1 MDRVRCAYGA
11 NRVSAALFVDGAAL
25 SIDLKRKGGV
35 VDLVGLVS
43 WVESVA
49 GPLVVRYWF
58 DATMDGAPNAFHSAA
73 ARAGGFRLKI
83 HPQSPR
89 TLYGIDGRQMPAIKQ
104 VGVDVGLAVHAI
116 RSIDRDR
123 WDTLV
128 LVAGDGDFYPL
139 AEYLVEQR
147 GVRLIVLGSPE
158 TSSPMLT
165 SYATTAYRVSSVIS
179 KISRPFLSVAV

>member
-1 MDRVRCAYGA
+1 M
-11 NRVSAALFVDGAAL
+11 SAALFVDGAAL
-25 SIDLKRKGGV
+25 SIELKRRSRV
-35 VDLVGLVS
+35 INLAGLVN
-43 WVESVA
+43 WAESVA
-49 GPLVVRYWF
+49 GPLAVRYWF
-58 DATMDGAPNAFHSAA
+58 DATMDGTPNAFHDAA

-83 HPQSPR
+83 HPQAPR
-89 TLYGIDGRQMPAIKQ
+89 MLHGTDGRQIPSIKQ
-104 VGVDVGLAVHAI
+104 IGVDVGLAVHAV

-165 SYATTAYRVSSVIS
+165 SYATSAYPVSSVIS
-179 KISRPFLSVAV
+179 EISRMPSLGVAV